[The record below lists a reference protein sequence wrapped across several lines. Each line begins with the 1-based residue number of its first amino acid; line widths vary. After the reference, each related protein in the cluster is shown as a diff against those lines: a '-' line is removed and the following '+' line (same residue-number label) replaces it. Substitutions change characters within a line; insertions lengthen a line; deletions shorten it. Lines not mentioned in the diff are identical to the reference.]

1 MDLAVISLVENG
13 AMESKDFIT
22 TENYNFRLKPTG
34 ARKVVNE
41 LSNMLNKKVS
51 YQGKESTW
59 SYVIFLKVRELAH
72 YLTSKKEKLDFVKP
86 EYEIEKIDSYDIICF
101 RQVDIK
107 IYLFFLLI
115 SFFSELLKLNSSKK
129 LLTVDHIII
138 NIYLQ

>member
-59 SYVIFLKVRELAH
+59 GYVIFLKVRELAH
-72 YLTSKKEKLDFVKP
+72 YLTSKKEK
-86 EYEIEKIDSYDIICF
+86 
-101 RQVDIK
+101 
-107 IYLFFLLI
+107 
-115 SFFSELLKLNSSKK
+115 
-129 LLTVDHIII
+129 
-138 NIYLQ
+138 